1 MPVVT
6 IQLWEGQPTENK
18 RAMARQITD
27 VLAPYMNNRP
37 DAITVVFQ
45 EIPLDCWARGGQL
58 TIDRP
63 DIQEKLSKGLP
74 VSADGLLESGDE

>member
-27 VLAPYMNNRP
+27 VMAPFMNNKP
-37 DAITVVFQ
+37 DAIIVLFQ
-45 EIPLDCWARGGQL
+45 EVPLDCYARGGQL
-58 TIDRP
+58 SIDRP
-63 DIQEKLSKGLP
+63 DLQEKLREGRP
-74 VSADGLLESGDE
+74 VSGDGWKT

>member
-6 IQLWEGQPTENK
+6 IQMWEGQPAHNK

-27 VLAPYMNNRP
+27 VMAPFMNNKP
-37 DAITVVFQ
+37 DAIIVVFQ
-45 EIPLDCWARGGQL
+45 EVPLDCYARGGEL
-58 TIDRP
+58 SFDRP

-74 VSADGLLESGDE
+74 VSGDGLPVRRR